1 MSLDLILNS
10 PLAVVILTLVCV
22 GLILYGK
29 TELLPKAEKLSQ
41 TEKELADIRREKDGL
56 FTELQTV
63 IIRVDGTMA
72 DLHGKVESLDVS
84 GLGPDFQAK
93 LVLLVDKIDKMEG
106 IISKHPNNLEVV
118 VADLSRSLQEIN
130 KELNDIVK
138 GYETIASTL
147 LQQSGRGDSLTGMER
162 LR

>member
-10 PLAVVILTLVCV
+10 PLAVVILTLICV

-29 TELLPKAEKLSQ
+29 NELLPKVDRLAEA
-41 TEKELADIRREKDGL
+41 EKELAEVRKEKDEL
-56 FTELQTV
+56 FTKLQTV
-63 IIRVDGTMA
+63 IIRVDETMA
-72 DLHGKVESLDVS
+72 DLHDKVESLDVV

-93 LVLLVDKIDKMEG
+93 LVLLVDKIDKMEVV
-106 IISKHPNNLEVV
+106 ISKHPNNLEVV